1 MLMLEFL
8 TDKLK
13 KLAWPTCAAIQ
24 RCIAERTNAAPVY
37 PDGKL
42 ASGRREPLR
51 EMLMLEFLTEVAN
64 GHVETHKIAS
74 QL

>member
-1 MLMLEFL
+1 MYCDNPDLEL
-8 TDKLK
+8 IQP
-13 KLAWPTCAAIQ
+13 ARGQSHACESTCL
-24 RCIAERTNAAPVY
+24 NAAPVY